1 MADYVRPKNSCLS
14 KLVILRGSSALQQ
27 HERNL
32 MKVHLK
38 TLGCRLNE
46 AELETWAQ
54 AFQKYGHQVT
64 RQAEAANLIVINS
77 CAVTQDAARKSRHLI
92 RKVHRENPSAKLVVS
107 GCYATLN
114 QQEAEALLGVDMV
127 VSNKDKDQLV
137 DKALAELNLDTMP
150 TLSTEPG
157 AISLFTRGRQR
168 AFVKVQ
174 DGCRYRCTFCIVTV
188 ARGEE
193 KSRPVPDVIGEI
205 NALHQQN
212 INEII
217 LTGVHLGGYG
227 SDLGNNL
234 VDLIKAILAETEVPR
249 IRLGSLEPWELTD
262 DFYQLFDNPR
272 LMPHLHL
279 PLQSGS
285 DSVLRRMA
293 RRCKTQEFAAI
304 VARLRQINPLFN
316 ITTDIIVGFPGETE
330 SEWQACIEF
339 IQLVGFGHIHIF
351 TYSSREGTKAAALPN
366 PVPEAIKKQRSQQLH
381 QLADEMRLTFYQANL
396 DQQFPVLWE
405 AYSEPVGADK
415 QRVFGYTP
423 NYLKVGCEIS
433 NDQSLENM
441 TTLAKLKAVSDTYI
455 FAEQH
460 EKPLTY
466 PVQLPPLPLCD

>member
-1 MADYVRPKNSCLS
+1 
-14 KLVILRGSSALQQ
+14 
-27 HERNL
+27 

-54 AFQKYGHQVT
+54 SFQKAGHQVT
-64 RQAEAANLIVINS
+64 RQAEGANLIVINS
-77 CAVTQDAARKSRHLI
+77 CAVTQDAARKSRQLI
-92 RKVHRENPSAKLVVS
+92 RRVHRENPAAKLVVS

-114 QQEAEALLGVDMV
+114 KEEAEQLLGVDLV

-137 DKALAELNLDTMP
+137 EKTLDGLNLDTMP
-150 TLSTEPG
+150 AMSTEPG

-193 KSRPVPDVIGEI
+193 KSRPMREVIAEI

-227 SDLGNNL
+227 SDLGINL
-234 VDLIKAILAETEVPR
+234 VDLIKAILAETDVPR

-262 DFYQLFDNPR
+262 DFYHLFDNPR

-293 RRCKTQEFAAI
+293 RRCKTEEFANI
-304 VARLRQINPLFN
+304 VARLRQANPLFN

-330 SEWQACIEF
+330 QEWQESLEF
-339 IQLVGFGHIHIF
+339 IQQVGFGQLHIF
-351 TYSSREGTKAAALPN
+351 TYSPREGTKAATLPN
-366 PVPEAIKKQRSQQLH
+366 PVQEPIKKQRSQKLH
-381 QLADEMRLTFYQANL
+381 ELGDKMRLRFYQNNL
-396 DQQFPVLWE
+396 GRQFNVLWE
-405 AYSEPVGADK
+405 GYSEPVGTDR

-423 NYLKVGCEIS
+423 NYLKIGFVIS
-433 NDQSLENM
+433 KDKSLEN
-441 TTLAKLKAVSDTYI
+441 TTALASLKSVGDGYI
-455 FAEQH
+455 LAE
-460 EKPLTY
+460 Y
-466 PVQLPPLPLCD
+466 VV

>member
-1 MADYVRPKNSCLS
+1 
-14 KLVILRGSSALQQ
+14 
-27 HERNL
+27 

-54 AFQKYGHQVT
+54 AFQKSGHQIT
-64 RQAEAANLIVINS
+64 RQAESANLIVINS

-92 RKVHRENPSAKLVVS
+92 RKVHRENPAAKLVVS

-114 QQEAEALLGVDMV
+114 KEEAEQLLGVDLV

-137 DKALAELNLDTMP
+137 ELTLTELNLDTMP
-150 TLSTEPG
+150 SMSTEPG

-193 KSRPVPDVIGEI
+193 KSRTVQEVVAEI
-205 NALHQQN
+205 NALYQQN

-227 SDLGNNL
+227 SELGLNL
-234 VDLIKAILAETEVPR
+234 VDLIKAILEQTDVPR
-249 IRLGSLEPWELTD
+249 IRLGSLEPWELNEE
-262 DFYQLFDNPR
+262 FYQLFDNPR
-272 LMPHLHL
+272 IMPHLHL

-285 DSVLRRMA
+285 DAVLRRMA
-293 RRCKTQEFAAI
+293 RRCKTEEFADM
-304 VARLRQINPLFN
+304 VARLRRINPLFN

-330 SEWQACIEF
+330 EEWQESLEF
-339 IQLVGFGHIHIF
+339 IQQVGFGQLHIF
-351 TYSSREGTKAAALPN
+351 TYSPREGTKAAALPN
-366 PVPEAIKKQRSQQLH
+366 PVPESIKKQRSQQLH
-381 QLADEMRLTFYQANL
+381 KLGDEMRLRFYEVNL
-396 DQQFPVLWE
+396 GKQFRVLWE
-405 AYSEPVGADK
+405 GYSESVGTDR

-423 NYLKVGCEIS
+423 NYLKVASVIS
-433 NDQSLENM
+433 KDKSLENK
-441 TTLAKLKAVSDTYI
+441 TTLAILKTVNDAYVLVEE
-455 FAEQH
+455 AE
-460 EKPLTY
+460 
-466 PVQLPPLPLCD
+466 

>member
-1 MADYVRPKNSCLS
+1 
-14 KLVILRGSSALQQ
+14 
-27 HERNL
+27 
-32 MKVHLK
+32 MKIHLK

-54 AFQKYGHQVT
+54 AFQKSGHEVI
-64 RQAEAANLIVINS
+64 REPEAANLIVINS
-77 CAVTQDAARKSRHLI
+77 CAVTGDAARKSRHLI
-92 RKVHRENPSAKLVVS
+92 RKVHRENPAAKLVVS

-114 QQEAEALLGVDMV
+114 QQEAEQLMGVDLV

-137 DKALAELNLDTMP
+137 EKALTDLNFAAMP
-150 TLSTEPG
+150 AMSSEPG

-193 KSRPVPDVIGEI
+193 KSRVIQDVIAEI

-227 SDLGNNL
+227 SDLGSNL
-234 VDLIKAILAETEVPR
+234 TDLVKAILAETDVLR
-249 IRLGSLEPWELTD
+249 IRLGSLEPWELTEE
-262 DFYQLFDNPR
+262 FYRLFENPR

-293 RRCKTQEFAAI
+293 RRCKTEEFAVI
-304 VARLRQINPLFN
+304 VARLRKINPLFN

-330 SEWQACIEF
+330 QEWRDSISF
-339 IQLVGFGHIHIF
+339 IKQVGFGHIHIF
-351 TYSSREGTKAAALPN
+351 TYSPREGTKAATLPN
-366 PVPEAIKKQRSQQLH
+366 PVPEPIKKQRSQQLH
-381 QLADEMRLTFYQANL
+381 QLADAMRIQFYQANL
-396 DQQFPVLWE
+396 GQQFLVLWE
-405 AYSEPVGADK
+405 GYAESIAEDRH
-415 QRVFGYTP
+415 RVYGYTP
-423 NYLKVGCEIS
+423 NYLKVGCELS
-433 NDQSLENM
+433 KEQSLENR
-441 TTLAKLKAVSDTYI
+441 TTLTMLKAVHDTYI
-455 FAEQH
+455 LAEQSG
-460 EKPLTY
+460 
-466 PVQLPPLPLCD
+466 

>member
-1 MADYVRPKNSCLS
+1 
-14 KLVILRGSSALQQ
+14 
-27 HERNL
+27 

-54 AFQKYGHQVT
+54 AFQKSGHEVT
-64 RQAEAANLIVINS
+64 RQAETANLIVINS

-92 RKVHRENPSAKLVVS
+92 RKVHRENPAAKLVVS

-114 QQEAEALLGVDMV
+114 KDEAEQLLGVDLV
-127 VSNKDKDQLV
+127 VSNKDKDKLV
-137 DKALAELNLDTMP
+137 ERSLAELNLDTMP
-150 TLSTEPG
+150 AMSTEPG

-193 KSRPVPDVIGEI
+193 KSRTVPDVIAEI
-205 NALHQQN
+205 NALHQKN

-234 VDLIKAILAETEVPR
+234 VDLIKAILTETDVPR

-262 DFYQLFDNPR
+262 DFYQLFENPR

-293 RRCKTQEFAAI
+293 RRCKTEEFAEI

-330 SEWQACIEF
+330 AEWQSSLAF
-339 IQLVGFGHIHIF
+339 IQQVSFGHIHIF
-351 TYSSREGTKAAALPN
+351 TYSPREGTKAATLPN

-381 QLADEMRLTFYQANL
+381 QLGDAMRLKFYQQNL
-396 DQQFPVLWE
+396 GQQFPVLWE
-405 AYSEPVGADK
+405 AYSEPVGENMH
-415 QRVFGYTP
+415 RVFGYTP
-423 NYLKVGCEIS
+423 NYLKVGCDIS
-433 NDQSLENM
+433 KAISLENK
-441 TTLAKLKAVSDTYI
+441 TTPANLSVIYDGFILADLHGGVLFPA
-455 FAEQH
+455 
-460 EKPLTY
+460 
-466 PVQLPPLPLCD
+466 

>member
-1 MADYVRPKNSCLS
+1 
-14 KLVILRGSSALQQ
+14 
-27 HERNL
+27 

-54 AFQKYGHQVT
+54 AFQKSGHQIT
-64 RQAEAANLIVINS
+64 KQAEAAQLIVINS
-77 CAVTQDAARKSRHLI
+77 CAVTQDAARKSRQLI
-92 RKVHRENPSAKLVVS
+92 RRIHRDNPQAKLVVS

-114 QQEAEALLGVDMV
+114 EEEAASLLGVDLI

-137 DKALAELNLDTMP
+137 EKTLTELNMDSMP
-150 TLSTEPG
+150 VLSTEPG
-157 AISLFTRGRQR
+157 EISLFTRGRQR

-193 KSRPVPDVIGEI
+193 SSRPVQAVIDEI
-205 NALHQQN
+205 NTLHQQG
-212 INEII
+212 ITEVI

-234 VDLIKAILAETEVPR
+234 SDLIKAILAETDIPR
-249 IRLGSLEPWELTD
+249 LRLGSLEPWELPG
-262 DFYQLFDNPR
+262 DFFELFHNPR

-293 RRCKTQEFAAI
+293 RRCKTEEFSAI
-304 VARLRQINPLFN
+304 VSQLRAKIPQFN

-330 SEWQACIEF
+330 EEWQDSFNF
-339 IQLVGFGHIHIF
+339 IKQIGFGHIHIF
-351 TYSSREGTKAAALPN
+351 TYSKREGTKAAGLLN
-366 PVPEAIKKQRSQQLH
+366 QVNNEIKKQRSRELH
-381 QLADEMRLTFYQANL
+381 ELAEEMKQAFSASNVGNE
-396 DQQFPVLWE
+396 FPVLWE
-405 AYSEPVGADK
+405 GYSEALDNGR

-423 NYLKVGCEIS
+423 NYLRVGCIID
-433 NDQSLENM
+433 NDVLVENR
-441 TTLAKLKAVSDTYI
+441 TINCILTAV
-455 FAEQH
+455 
-460 EKPLTY
+460 EKDFVVGDLVGNT
-466 PVQLPPLPLCD
+466 VL